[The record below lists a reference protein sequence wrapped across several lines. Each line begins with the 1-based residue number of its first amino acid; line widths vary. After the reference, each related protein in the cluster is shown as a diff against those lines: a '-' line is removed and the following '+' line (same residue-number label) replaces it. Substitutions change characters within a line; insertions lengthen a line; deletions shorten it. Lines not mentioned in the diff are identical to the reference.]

1 MGITCSTQGE
11 RKRVAIKLK
20 STGEYIRAIK
30 VLRQYADGFTSVD
43 APEFD
48 LRHFTEFNN
57 PLTRSQKD
65 KVRRYFDVYQRHAA
79 YKGVKWQQFRDPKNL
94 RDAQKAMGMPTKQTW
109 RGVFVPEPSPD
120 TAAGLVR
127 YGKKYVIEY
136 RYQGVDTIFVPFDR
150 MAFAMGG
157 AMYVYELFK
166 DAPASYLY
174 NLDMGYGRNRWK
186 LGGNLRQ
193 MLEDLDRI
201 VNLYGHYDSFVM
213 GAHVYRG
220 GRDAFEKLRAENFK
234 TMGKKKMTQ
243 DMIKKQINAERKK
256 RARREFTLALDK
268 NNVRRGY
275 MTPAAFRRKYGVDW
289 FSKL

>member
-1 MGITCSTQGE
+1 M
-11 RKRVAIKLK
+11 AIKLK

-30 VLRQYADGFTSVD
+30 ELRRYADGFTSTD

-48 LRHFTEFNN
+48 LRHFTEFHN

-65 KVRRYFDVYQRHAA
+65 KVRRYFDVFQRHAA

-94 RDAQKAMGMPTKQTW
+94 RDAQKAMGMPIKQTW
-109 RGVFVPEPSPD
+109 RGVFIPQPSED
-120 TAAGLVR
+120 TAAHLVR

-136 RYQGVDTIFVPFDR
+136 RYQGLDTIFVPFDR
-150 MAFAMGG
+150 EAFALGG

-166 DAPASYLY
+166 DAPETYLY
-174 NLDMGYGRNRWK
+174 NLDMGYGRNRWMM
-186 LGGNLRQ
+186 GGNLRQ

-220 GRDAFEKLRAENFK
+220 GKAAYEKLRSEHFK
-234 TMGKKKMTQ
+234 TMGKKKLTQ
-243 DMIKKQINAERKK
+243 ADIKRKTHTERKK
-256 RARREFTLALDK
+256 LARREFTMGVDRL
-268 NNVRRGY
+268 NVRQGY

-289 FSKL
+289 NSKI